1 MNRILLA
8 GCGKMG
14 SAMLEGWLDR
24 IDDDIHFTV
33 VDPALA
39 GDHPLRGRDGVEMVP
54 ALDPAMASPDMVVLA
69 VKPQSM
75 DEALPTLI
83 AAARPDTVWLSIAA
97 GISTDWLRQRIS
109 PDAAVIRTMPNT
121 PAAIGRGVTAMVAT
135 DTVPDAMRGL
145 AERMLA
151 VVGRVVHLGSEADMD
166 AVTAVSGSGPAYVF
180 LLCEALEAAA
190 IEAGLSAELASAL
203 VGETIVGAA
212 LLMEQS
218 DAAPGQL
225 RVNVT
230 SPGGATQA
238 ALEVLMAGDGL
249 EALLGKAVLAARDR
263 SRELGN

>member
-1 MNRILLA
+1 MRRILLV

-14 SAMLEGWLDR
+14 GAMLEGWLDR

-39 GDHPLRGRDGVEMVP
+39 DGHPLRGRDGVEMVSE
-54 ALDPAMASPDMVVLA
+54 LDPGMAPPDMVVLA

-75 DEALPTLI
+75 AEVLPPLVE
-83 AAARPDTVWLSIAA
+83 AARPDTVWLSIAA
-97 GISTDWLRQRIS
+97 GISTDWLKGEIS

-135 DTVPDAMRGL
+135 GTVPGAMREL
-145 AERMLA
+145 AERMLS
-151 VVGRVVHLGSEADMD
+151 VVGRVVHLDNEADMD

-190 IEAGLSAELASAL
+190 VKAGLSPDLASAL
-203 VGETIVGAA
+203 AGETIVGAA

-218 DAAPGQL
+218 DEGAGQL

-230 SPGGATQA
+230 SPAGVTQA
-238 ALEVLMAGDGL
+238 AMDVLMAGDGL
-249 EALLGKAVLAARDR
+249 GTLLGKAVLAARDR